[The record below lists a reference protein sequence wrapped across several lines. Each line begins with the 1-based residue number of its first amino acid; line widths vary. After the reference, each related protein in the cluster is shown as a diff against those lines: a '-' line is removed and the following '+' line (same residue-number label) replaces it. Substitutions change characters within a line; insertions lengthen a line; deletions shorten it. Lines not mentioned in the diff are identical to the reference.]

1 MARPASPRAKTKVTR
16 SQERASASDAP
27 RPTRARVGHKLADS
41 SSIRAAKSQSPK
53 PRAASFA
60 VAKTAFQLATLVTE
74 PPRGPQW
81 VYERKLDGYRAMADL
96 RHKGRVVLMSRNGLP
111 FEQQFPSVARALA
124 AMPSLAGTVV
134 DGEIV
139 AYEGD
144 KISFHAMQVARQSDG
159 GSRLEYML
167 FDILAL
173 SGEDVRELPLVERRA
188 LLLSRVPLDGVVRA
202 IGYEVNPDKA
212 LAEARSL
219 GDEGIIAKISQ
230 APYRGERS
238 MGWQKIKITTED
250 DFVVVGW
257 TASKN
262 GPQLIGSLALATR
275 ERKGGPLVYAGRV
288 GTGFDLALRRELA
301 FRLDKRRVGSPPL
314 DVPRAAAR
322 GVAWT
327 QPRMVV
333 RVAFLSYTPDGV
345 LRHPTFH
352 GERRDIDA
360 ANVVRERPVPTASS

>member
-1 MARPASPRAKTKVTR
+1 MARPSSPRAKTKVIPAKT
-16 SQERASASDAP
+16 
-27 RPTRARVGHKLADS
+27 
-41 SSIRAAKSQSPK
+41 RAAKAGPAPAKVETRQRRSPDR
-53 PRAASFA
+53 PAASFA
-60 VAKTAFQLATLVTE
+60 VVKTAFQLATLVAT
-74 PPRGPQW
+74 PPTGPEW
-81 VYERKLDGYRAMADL
+81 IYERKLDGYRAMTDL
-96 RHKGRVVLMSRNGLP
+96 RRKGQVVMMSRNGLP
-111 FEQQFPSVARALA
+111 FEEQFPSVARALA
-124 AMPSLAGTVV
+124 GMPSLRGAVV

-144 KISFHAMQVARQSDG
+144 KISFHAMQKSRNSDG
-159 GSRLEYML
+159 ASTLEYML
-167 FDILAL
+167 FDVLAVD
-173 SGEDVRELPLVERRA
+173 GEDVRALPLVERRA
-188 LLLSRVPLDGVVRA
+188 LLLSRVPLEGAVRA
-202 IGYEVNPDKA
+202 IGYEANADKA
-212 LAEARSL
+212 LAQARAL
-219 GDEGIIAKISQ
+219 GDEGIIAKVGQ

-238 MGWQKIKITTED
+238 MAWQKIKITTED

-262 GPQLIGSLALATR
+262 DPQSMGSLVLGTR

-301 FRLDKRRVGSPPL
+301 ERFERRRTGSPSL

-327 QPRMVV
+327 APKMVV

-352 GERRDIDA
+352 GERKDIA
-360 ANVVRERPVPTASS
+360 ADDVVRERPVRGASARG